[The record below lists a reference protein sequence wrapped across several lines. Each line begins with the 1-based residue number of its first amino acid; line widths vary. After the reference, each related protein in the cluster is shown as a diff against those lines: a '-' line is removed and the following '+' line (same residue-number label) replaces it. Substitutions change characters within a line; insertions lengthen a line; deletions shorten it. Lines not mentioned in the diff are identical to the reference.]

1 MAKQSVCWL
10 QITSGRGPEEC
21 ALFVGKLSR
30 VILESARSSVLRAE
44 VLDRQPAQKR
54 ECYLSVLLKIDGHAA
69 EEFAAKW
76 QGTHQWICQSPFRPN
91 HKRKNWFIGVDGL
104 VVPQIGGGRLDPAEV
119 EFTSLRASGPGG
131 QHVNATDSAVRAM
144 HRSSGLTVLAR
155 EERSQHMNK
164 KLALARLAEKLAV
177 EAREKQDSA
186 RKDQWS
192 RHNELER
199 GNPVR
204 VFKGLGFKPRI
215 L

>member
-1 MAKQSVCWL
+1 MTNQSVCWL

-21 ALFVGKLSR
+21 ALFVGKLAQ
-30 VILESARSSVLRAE
+30 VILESARSSDLRTE
-44 VLDRQPAQKR
+44 VVDRQPAEKR
-54 ECYLSVLLKIDGHAA
+54 DCFLSVLLKLEGDEA
-69 EEFAAKW
+69 EEFAGKW

-104 VVPQIGGGRLDPAEV
+104 VVPHTRKGSLDPTDV

-131 QHVNATDSAVRAM
+131 QHVNTTDSAVRAI
-144 HRSSGLTVLAR
+144 HRPTGLTVLAR

-177 EAREKQDSA
+177 EAREKQDSV

-204 VFKGLGFKPRI
+204 IFKGLGFKSR
-215 L
+215 